1 MEENSYPSSSQAGNR
16 RRQMN
21 ILEENQFITVSESDD
36 AISLQFKKTDFGK
49 SFKQFMK
56 DFPGYATDAV
66 QIGADAIAA
75 YKSAKTVTARF
86 FAKTPLEKKLY
97 GDIVNTLVKHGKFRQ
112 VTKKIQDGGIF
123 YELVK
128 T

>member
-1 MEENSYPSSSQAGNR
+1 
-16 RRQMN
+16 MN

>member
-1 MEENSYPSSSQAGNR
+1 
-16 RRQMN
+16 MN
-21 ILEENQFITVSESDD
+21 ILVDNAHILLSESDD
-36 AISLQFKKTDFGK
+36 IVDLQFKKNDFGK

-66 QIGADAIAA
+66 QVGTDALAA
-75 YKSAKTVTARF
+75 YKSVKTVTARF

-97 GDIVNTLVKHGKFRQ
+97 GDIVHTLTKYGKFKQ
-112 VTKKIQDGGIF
+112 VTKKYKDGGVF
-123 YELVK
+123 YELVQ